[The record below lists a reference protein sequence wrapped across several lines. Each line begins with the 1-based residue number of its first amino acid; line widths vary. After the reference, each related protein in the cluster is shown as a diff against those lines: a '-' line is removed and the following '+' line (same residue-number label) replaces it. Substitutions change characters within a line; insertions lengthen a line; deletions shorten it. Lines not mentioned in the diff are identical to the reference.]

1 MEGTSR
7 GSKPGLVRTGDRRP
21 RRAATARRR
30 PGSGVA
36 GDRGARGELPTEA
49 EVRSRPEN
57 VRGNG
62 RKRLS
67 HRRSHPR
74 SGGTVPAT
82 VTQKQARAPAKT
94 QRRGE
99 RAPGN
104 PNDTTGLSPPGKR
117 QVLQATLRTPRG
129 NATKTAHAGPRGQ
142 RADVGGKGPRPR
154 PVRPDTEG
162 ASLVGTSAHGRPAQ
176 ARTPGRCGHLPAPG
190 WRGRRRVSCPAQ
202 CAGLRGRGLC
212 SETRPG
218 TTPCGLGEERTDSGT
233 QRRVPTGSEVRTAAP
248 QGTRQK

>member
-21 RRAATARRR
+21 RRAAAARRR

-36 GDRGARGELPTEA
+36 GDHGARGELPTEA
-49 EVRSRPEN
+49 EVQSRPEN

-74 SGGTVPAT
+74 SGGTAPAT
-82 VTQKQARAPAKT
+82 VTQKQARVPAKT

-104 PNDTTGLSPPGKR
+104 PKRHHRTEPAGEAAGATG
-117 QVLQATLRTPRG
+117 
-129 NATKTAHAGPRGQ
+129 
-142 RADVGGKGPRPR
+142 
-154 PVRPDTEG
+154 DTEDAPRQRHEDG
-162 ASLVGTSAHGRPAQ
+162 ARGAARPE
-176 ARTPGRCGHLPAPG
+176 G
-190 WRGRRRVSCPAQ
+190 GRRREGAETTTSASRPRGREPRGDQRTRAPGTGPHARPLRPPA
-202 CAGLRGRGLC
+202 CARLERKEAGLLPSPVR
-212 SETRPG
+212 RPPG
-218 TTPCGLGEERTDSGT
+218 QGPLLGDEARDNAARARRRADRLRDTAPCPDG
-233 QRRVPTGSEVRTAAP
+233 
-248 QGTRQK
+248 K